1 MTVPDPIAYAVSAE
15 GLRQRKAACAP
26 DAPVRLA
33 VVANPRARR
42 LRRAGKR
49 TELAALVGMQLY
61 AETRDLASLHRAIAQ
76 LVAEQGANV
85 LAIAGGDGSL
95 HHAVNA
101 LWQLAQE
108 TQRNTGEMPPWPRI
122 LILNGGTLNIVGRSV
137 AIHGPPHETLR
148 QFLGDF
154 GHGPLSRVAV
164 RPVPMLQVHWQGET
178 PRLGFVFGSAL
189 AYHALELYSRFGA
202 GYLGLSRF
210 LFEFSRGALLG
221 SPLWRQE
228 SWKLGPYAD
237 LEVDGQRWAAYGGV
251 TAVTADLTLAI
262 GAVRA
267 IRRPLGAPGFAVR
280 VVEETDPRRLV
291 GLLPALMSERGG
303 AGVVDL
309 PVAHKMRLSGP
320 YTLDGE
326 CFHEPAPHVPLWV
339 ERFATPLPVVP
350 AREG

>member
-1 MTVPDPIAYAVSAE
+1 MNAQDPVQLAVSQE
-15 GLRQRKAACAP
+15 GLERRLQACSA

-33 VVANPRARR
+33 VIANPRARR
-42 LRRAGKR
+42 LQRSGWR
-49 TELAALVGMQLY
+49 AALAGLVGATQY
-61 AETRDLASLHRAIAQ
+61 AETRDLASLHRAIAHQ
-76 LVAEQGANV
+76 VAENGANV

-108 TQRNTGEMPPWPRI
+108 TEDKTGVAPPWPRV

-137 AIHGPPHETLR
+137 AIHGPPEQTLR
-148 QFLGDF
+148 QFLGRC
-154 GHGPLSRVAV
+154 GGGPLSRVAV
-164 RPVPMLQVHWQGET
+164 RPVPMLQVRWQGEAS
-178 PRLGFVFGSAL
+178 RLGFVFGSAL

-210 LFEFSRGALLG
+210 LVEFSRGALFG
-221 SPLWRQE
+221 SKLWRE
-228 SWKLGPYAD
+228 EAWKLGPYAD
-237 LEVDGQRWAAYGGV
+237 LTVDGRHWHEYGGV
-251 TAVTADLTLAI
+251 AAATADLTLAI

-280 VVEETDPRRLV
+280 VVEETVPRKLV
-291 GLLPALMSERGG
+291 GLLPSLMSERGG

-309 PVAHKMRLSGP
+309 PVAHHMRLSGP

-326 CFHEPAPHVPLWV
+326 CFHEPAPHVPLLV
-339 ERFATPLPVVP
+339 ERFATALPVVLP
-350 AREG
+350 GEA